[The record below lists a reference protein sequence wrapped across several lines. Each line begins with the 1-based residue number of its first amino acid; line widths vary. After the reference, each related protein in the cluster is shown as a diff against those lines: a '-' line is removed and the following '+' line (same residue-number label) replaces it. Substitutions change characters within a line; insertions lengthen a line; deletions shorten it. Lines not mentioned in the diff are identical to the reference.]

1 MCILTGQ
8 HGLLPEA
15 RFHAMNNSI
24 TIVDTETK
32 KNIPAKTEYVE
43 ARLASYNVQLIEDTV
58 TKVVPISQRKKAISK
73 AVMQEATTKLQVC
86 LDKAGV
92 PDSHGM
98 GHCT

>member
-1 MCILTGQ
+1 MRVKDVVRDLKELHKAADEPDQTVLIISHGGFVRYLMCILTGQ

-43 ARLASYNVQLIEDTV
+43 ARLVSYNV
-58 TKVVPISQRKKAISK
+58 
-73 AVMQEATTKLQVC
+73 
-86 LDKAGV
+86 
-92 PDSHGM
+92 
-98 GHCT
+98 